1 MPFTPI
7 RKATWDSWRKNA
19 NEGELKFAS
28 DTLAAL
34 NRTLADFNRPFAH
47 RTYQA
52 MLSYI
57 ANYPVK
63 SGEDRDDV
71 IKRALADQIGMRI
84 MPKLYGVDLALHQDT
99 FAQVRRNLNEV
110 GDPLLLRAFD
120 SASDREQNKSGFFHW
135 TGFDW
140 NGR

>member
-1 MPFTPI
+1 
-7 RKATWDSWRKNA
+7 
-19 NEGELKFAS
+19 
-28 DTLAAL
+28 
-34 NRTLADFNRPFAH
+34 
-47 RTYQA
+47 
-52 MLSYI
+52 
-57 ANYPVK
+57 
-63 SGEDRDDV
+63 
-71 IKRALADQIGMRI
+71 MRI